1 MSIETN
7 TYTHIIISD
16 LHRSIQKR
24 TEDTIRGYL
33 GSMYRFDLR
42 DGLLKIVYNNLE
54 VKAPDEY
61 EFDTDPAGKQM
72 RRQLPEKIING
83 KKVNGWVAV
92 LRKGA
97 GGRKYGGFSLF
108 QQKRQIQGLP
118 NAWKPKS
125 IYGGVEDEGAN
136 NLVAQRLLGHVELDG
151 FQVSHTKDSILFEG
165 DEEEELG
172 NLSGRGHA

>member
-1 MSIETN
+1 MKIPLSMRN
-7 TYTHIIISD
+7 VDRDKHFTHIIISD

-92 LRKGA
+92 LRKGRRRPQVWRSHA
-97 GGRKYGGFSLF
+97 VSTETADPGIS
-108 QQKRQIQGLP
+108 
-118 NAWKPKS
+118 
-125 IYGGVEDEGAN
+125 
-136 NLVAQRLLGHVELDG
+136 QRLETQKHL
-151 FQVSHTKDSILFEG
+151 
-165 DEEEELG
+165 
-172 NLSGRGHA
+172 RRRRR